1 MGRCRGS
8 PFEEER
14 LSRIY
19 WDTML
24 FVYLLEDHL
33 VYASKVDRI
42 YRRMQERGD
51 TLFTSSLAFGE
62 SLTGALKGGDAA
74 LAQDIRRL
82 FGSHEVKMLPFLPST
97 AEVYASIRAKDRIP
111 QPDAIHLATAAEV
124 GIDIFFTNDKQ
135 LHGRTI
141 PGIHFIV
148 GLEGKL
154 F

>member
-1 MGRCRGS
+1 M
-8 PFEEER
+8 
-14 LSRIY
+14 SRIY

-24 FVYLLEDHL
+24 FVYLLEDHP
-33 VYASKVDRI
+33 VYAPKVNRI
-42 YRRMQERGD
+42 YRKMQERGD

-62 SLTGALKGGDAA
+62 SLTGALKGGDTA
-74 LAQDIRRL
+74 LAQDIKRL
-82 FGSHEVKMLPFLPST
+82 FGSNEVKMLPFLPST
-97 AEVYASIRAKDRIP
+97 AEVYASIRTRERIP
-111 QPDAIHLATAAEV
+111 QPDAIHLATAAET

-135 LHGRTI
+135 LLGRTI

>member
-1 MGRCRGS
+1 M
-8 PFEEER
+8 
-14 LSRIY
+14 SRIY

-24 FVYLLEDHL
+24 FVYMLEDHPI
-33 VYASKVDRI
+33 YAPKVDRI

-51 TLFTSSLAFGE
+51 SLLTSSLAFGE
-62 SLTGALKGGDAA
+62 SLTGALKGGDTA

-82 FGSHEVKMLPFLPST
+82 FGSNEVKMLPFLPST
-97 AEVYASIRAKDRIP
+97 AEIYASIRGREKIP
-111 QPDAIHLATAAEV
+111 QPDAIHLATAAEA
-124 GIDIFFTNDKQ
+124 GTDIFFTNDKQ

>member
-1 MGRCRGS
+1 M
-8 PFEEER
+8 
-14 LSRIY
+14 SRIY

-24 FVYLLEDHL
+24 FVYMIEDHP
-33 VYASKVDRI
+33 VYAPKVDRI

-62 SLTGALKGGDAA
+62 SLTGALKSGDTV
-74 LAQDIRRL
+74 LTQDIRRL
-82 FGSHEVKMLPFLPST
+82 FGSNEVKMLPFLPST
-97 AEVYASIRAKDRIP
+97 AEVYASIRARESIP
-111 QPDAIHLATAAEV
+111 QPDAIHLAMAAEA